1 MKIRLCYAKTET
13 GRYLSHLDLA
23 RAMERSLRRAKVPLA
38 FSEGFNPHPKLSF
51 ASALA
56 VGITGCREYL
66 DVELI
71 SRINIK
77 TLSEALQKSFP
88 PALAFV
94 AAEEIG
100 EHSRSLSAVVNLA
113 VYRVKGAVRA
123 EDEEKLLRGIEKV
136 LAAAELW
143 RKPKEK
149 PGKKPGP
156 AKEVRGLIRRI
167 TVIGA
172 APGAA
177 AEAAAV
183 PAPAPAPVPEPV
195 SAPAPEAALAP
206 APLPGP
212 VKIWELEMALGLGPD
227 GQLRP
232 QELWEM
238 IAEAGGFEASLPLEV
253 CRRALLIEQDGKSF
267 APMEGV
273 RD

>member
-23 RAMERSLRRAKVPLA
+23 RAMERSLRRGKVPLA

-66 DVELI
+66 DMELI

-77 TLSEALQKSFP
+77 TLSEALQRSFP
-88 PALAFV
+88 PALSFV

-100 EHSRSLSAVVNLA
+100 EHSRSLSIVVNLA

-123 EDEEKLLRGIEKV
+123 EDEEKLRRGIEKV

-156 AKEVRGLIRRI
+156 AKEVRGLIRRV
-167 TVIGA
+167 TVIGTVPMAAGEA
-172 APGAA
+172 AP
-177 AEAAAV
+177 EAA
-183 PAPAPAPVPEPV
+183 PAPAPAPVPTAEPV
-195 SAPAPEAALAP
+195 PAPEPAP
-206 APLPGP
+206 APGP
-212 VKIWELEMALGLGPD
+212 VKIWELEMVLGLGPD

-253 CRRALLIEQDGKSF
+253 CRRALLIEQDGKRF